1 MVRESIVVL
10 ITTKRSTRRDRSS
23 KMLTQ
28 AKGMKDINDID
39 QGRKDSLEKRIL
51 TTSQMKKV
59 PESLRYPESR
69 KLISEDN
76 VIQGRMKLSKKRIE
90 LVISDNIMNQSMI
103 KDYIEIVDVDI
114 DEEMLNMNM
123 RLEYFGLRLHDQ
135 MKISEIDKLLKG
147 IDQIEK

>member
-39 QGRKDSLEKRIL
+39 QGRKDSLEKRTL
-51 TTSQMKKV
+51 AASQTAEA